1 MATYDSEKSASV
13 ISFPC
18 SSVYSVKTLRGE
30 LMNSERILFAALV
43 VVAILGAIPQL
54 ANPVWLTI
62 LVLLGLVGGAMAGN
76 PEPSER
82 VLVYVLA
89 GSLPYFSNNLDQIPA
104 VGAWLNLVLDNLAVG
119 IGGVAVT
126 FLAKAIYGR
135 IVPS

>member
-1 MATYDSEKSASV
+1 
-13 ISFPC
+13 
-18 SSVYSVKTLRGE
+18 
-30 LMNSERILFAALV
+30 MNSERILFAALV

-126 FLAKAIYGR
+126 FFAKAIYGR

>member
-1 MATYDSEKSASV
+1 MS
-13 ISFPC
+13 
-18 SSVYSVKTLRGE
+18 
-30 LMNSERILFAALV
+30 SERILFAALV

-62 LVLLGLVGGAMAGN
+62 LVLLGLVGGGMAAT

-89 GSLPYFSNNLDQIPA
+89 GSLPYFSDHLDHIPA
-104 VGAWLNLVLDNLAVG
+104 VGAWLNVVLDNLAVG
-119 IGGVAVT
+119 IAGIAVT

-135 IVPS
+135 IVSS

>member
-1 MATYDSEKSASV
+1 
-13 ISFPC
+13 
-18 SSVYSVKTLRGE
+18 
-30 LMNSERILFAALV
+30 MNSERILFAALV

-89 GSLPYFSNNLDQIPA
+89 GSLPYFSNNLD
-104 VGAWLNLVLDNLAVG
+104 LLDNL
-119 IGGVAVT
+119 
-126 FLAKAIYGR
+126 IY
-135 IVPS
+135 ISYSQYYMNHNNMLPILDVCLYSNIY